1 MLINFELR
9 KDFNSLPNSDLSITF
24 MMKYE
29 FMWQMNMQM
38 RNIPE
43 CVWNISKI
51 REYYFDF
58 LFNSSAKEY
67 ASNPFRI
74 GSKSIELSDC
84 AKEQLNNWTALAN
97 E

>member
-29 FMWQMNMQM
+29 FMWQINMQM

-43 CVWNISKI
+43 CV
-51 REYYFDF
+51 
-58 LFNSSAKEY
+58 
-67 ASNPFRI
+67 
-74 GSKSIELSDC
+74 
-84 AKEQLNNWTALAN
+84 
-97 E
+97 